1 MSIHCARNCALELF
15 FTHHQQPFSF
25 TLLVR
30 FSRHLQG
37 TTWMWLAG
45 GLDKAKL
52 WTFPTLT
59 GLPSVTQHPF
69 VWLRLFRLFANSL
82 DKRQIK
88 QSVICKGKNIVFCTK
103 AACVIFFG
111 KPGKHMDRATWR
123 MRKAIAFKQQM
134 SQCRR
139 KRYRHDLQ
147 VNISAQSHPVNRPRW
162 SLQARGKI

>member
-15 FTHHQQPFSF
+15 FHSSSATFLFHIIGKVFTTLARDNLNVVGGGTWQGKIMNFSHSDRF
-25 TLLVR
+25 TKR
-30 FSRHLQG
+30 
-37 TTWMWLAG
+37 T
-45 GLDKAKL
+45 
-52 WTFPTLT
+52 P
-59 GLPSVTQHPF
+59 HPF
-69 VWLRLFRLFANSL
+69 VWLRLSCLFANSL